1 MTDLLERDI
10 DQILAPYSFHQMF
23 LRAPFEHAAEVAHL
37 TSTWNDPTRASSHFS
52 ARQIERTL
60 DIENIGAALE
70 SCGALGTVYK
80 WSAVLETRD
89 PHWSWIIDGTASYTH
104 PYNFLTTASS
114 GFIVPPAQDCVVV
127 DIDRDS
133 PLQHYPDPKKYTTGT
148 RLMRVWMYDDHPLAP
163 TAPTKDQDSYAKLNF
178 WVGIDQGEYRFQRW
192 DTWPHDPRWA
202 FPGLERLRTKRGPLR
217 KRFTTDD
224 LNDAAHLFG
233 LDPFNRDFYTGR
245 FIKIIWGNSHDTT
258 VTPEEYNKNLH
269 ELVRLTE
276 EKMK

>member
-23 LRAPFEHAAEVAHL
+23 LRAPFEHAAEVAHIL
-37 TSTWNDPTRASSHFS
+37 LGPTDPLQAKSERNP
-52 ARQIERTL
+52 RQVECTVNVEAL
-60 DIENIGAALE
+60 GAALE
-70 SCGALGTVYK
+70 SYGTVGNIHR
-80 WSAVLETRD
+80 WAAVIETRD
-89 PHWSWIIDGTASYTH
+89 PNWSWIIDGTESYTS
-104 PYNFLTTASS
+104 PGNYLLAATA
-114 GFIVPPAQDCVVV
+114 GYIMPPAQDCIVV
-127 DIDRDS
+127 DINRDS
-133 PLQHYPDPKKYTTGT
+133 PLQYYPDPKKYTTDA